1 MVELQYSQS
10 ISLYQPMTQ
19 QDLTAPVDR
28 VKVSRREQFVRAYQV
43 FSDETTE
50 QDLTSYRF
58 SAELSNNQGML
69 LALSETSGISR
80 PALNSVVVTLN
91 TIRMGELATGAYTLL
106 LYGVR
111 DDEREIFVQLL
122 MQVEP

>member
-1 MVELQYSQS
+1 MN
-10 ISLYQPMTQ
+10 QPMTQ
-19 QDLTAPVDR
+19 QDLTAPIDR
-28 VKVSRREQFVRAYQV
+28 VKVSRSEQFARAYQV

-50 QDLTSYRF
+50 QDLTDYRF